1 MESQSFTYF
10 SHNTMKEE
18 LVNLNENQLNA
29 LREFYVERYVDNM
42 ETKDLVQYVTDDMF
56 QYMESLPDNEVID
69 ECLNYWDDMFD
80 EVIEEVKEF
89 EQCDFK
95 KTLDDKREEY
105 LDSLSEGKDLDDYG
119 SKVDALVDS
128 MGVTDEK
135 VSTTP
140 DARIWICYNSSI
152 NKGDTPYEY
161 FQKKTRNIHI
171 PCRWLYI

>member
-1 MESQSFTYF
+1 METKSFTYF
-10 SHNTMKEE
+10 SHNTMKDE
-18 LVNLNENQLNA
+18 LINLNENQLNA

-56 QYMESLPDNEVID
+56 QYMESLPDAEMID
-69 ECLNYWDDMFD
+69 ECVNYWDDMF
-80 EVIEEVKEF
+80 EEIVEDIMEF

-95 KTLDDKREEY
+95 KTLEDKKDDY

-135 VSTTP
+135 VSP
-140 DARIWICYNSSI
+140 NHRRKDL
-152 NKGDTPYEY
+152 D
-161 FQKKTRNIHI
+161 
-171 PCRWLYI
+171 LL